1 MSILR
6 GVGKGVGG
14 VLFTTFLVSLI
25 FLIGIVQLTEYEN
38 MKSVFTDIFNME
50 ISGLGGQIGLGEG
63 VIEQAETEM
72 TEEEMMEIYQEIL
85 RSCEDKDVLEISIS
99 EAGEMASIDCDVVRS
114 GAERIESE
122 GIKSV
127 IKNIAAAALFDNIY
141 YKEYSCGLLDC
152 MQTGEI
158 GFMLSAQGHESFKRM
173 QLYLIVGIVAGAV
186 IILASAET
194 WPSRL
199 KGLGWP
205 LVLTGISYF
214 FMGFAK
220 SFINSKLPNTEQVG
234 FDMMP
239 IVDKMLA
246 PMMNIFLIVLVAG
259 IALTAGGYVLV
270 YKEKE
275 GKEGIKSR

>member
-14 VLFTTFLVSLI
+14 VLFTTFLISLI
-25 FLIGIVQLTEYEN
+25 FSVGIVQLTEYEN
-38 MKSVFTDIFNME
+38 MKSIFTDIFNME
-50 ISGLGGQIGLGEG
+50 ISELGGQIGLGEG

-72 TEEEMMEIYQEIL
+72 TEDEMVGIYQEIL
-85 RSCEDKDVLEISIS
+85 RSCEGKDVLEISVS
-99 EAGEMASIDCDVVRS
+99 EAGEMASIDCNEVRV

-122 GIKSV
+122 GISSV

-173 QLYLIVGIVAGAV
+173 QLYLIVGVAAGAV

-214 FMGFAK
+214 FMGFGK
-220 SFINSKLPNTEQVG
+220 SFINSKLPNAEQVG

-246 PMMNIFLIVLVAG
+246 PMMNIFLIALVVG
-259 IALTAGGYVLV
+259 IALTASGYVLV
-270 YKEKE
+270 YKEKGE
-275 GKEGIKSR
+275 IRGR